1 MTFRQVCGCA
11 GLQDE
16 GTLVSLLGMIYSCHE
31 QETFHIDKLYP
42 DLRFVPSWPIQR
54 CPLEQV
60 KNLSENTFEYKE
72 KDLCPFIPY
81 DDMPVDDL
89 HLRIRISHKLFNQVV
104 TWSID
109 QKTEDDLCKELRRI
123 GVSFKIWEEKGDDKL
138 NIKVKKWS
146 QPNGDDL
153 RTVIHKMRLANVHSD
168 QRTAVIRMLRALQ

>member
-1 MTFRQVCGCA
+1 MWCYC
-11 GLQDE
+11 
-16 GTLVSLLGMIYSCHE
+16 YKE
-31 QETFHIDKLYP
+31 QICDFS
-42 DLRFVPSWPIQR
+42 FPSWPIQR